1 MGKELQVYKID
12 EFWRWTAMMVTHC
25 KYLIALSCTLEM
37 GKLVEFYVMY
47 ILPQSKYIKCY
58 RSQGRNQM
66 NICLE
71 FDSKHKGIK

>member
-1 MGKELQVYKID
+1 
-12 EFWRWTAMMVTHC
+12 MMVTHC

-37 GKLVEFYVMY
+37 VKLFEFYVMY

-58 RSQGRNQM
+58 RSQRRNQT

-71 FDSKHKGIK
+71 LYSKYKGIKLYHLGKK